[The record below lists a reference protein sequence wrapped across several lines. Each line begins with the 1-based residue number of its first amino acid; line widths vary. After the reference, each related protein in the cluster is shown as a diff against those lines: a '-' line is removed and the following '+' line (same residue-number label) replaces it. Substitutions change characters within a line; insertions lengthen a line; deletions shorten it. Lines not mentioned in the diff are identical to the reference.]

1 MADASTLLAEYRRR
15 ADDDAA
21 PPHVSDAQVFAMLS
35 EAEREACMRD
45 HAIFDTET
53 AEIVSYAVAA
63 DAASV
68 TLDPRVLRIDH
79 ATFTPTTSTRAC
91 TITLTGIDAIRERQ
105 NGNTYT
111 ASYPSLAAHSA
122 RTTLTLFPAPTA
134 AGTLALDVYRL
145 PLYDIEGEA
154 DEPEIG
160 TELHDGL
167 VDWVLYRVYS
177 TKDSELEDPARAQ
190 TALRDF
196 TDRFGERRSADA
208 QRRHRE
214 RRRITTRPVY
224 P

>member
-1 MADASTLLAEYRRR
+1 MEASALLAEYRRR
-15 ADDDAA
+15 ADDNAE
-21 PPHVSDAQVFAMLS
+21 PPHTSDASVLAMLA
-35 EAEREACMRD
+35 EAEREACLRN
-45 HAIFDTET
+45 HAIFDRDT
-53 AEIVSYAVAA
+53 AEIVTIAVAA

-68 TLDPRVLRIDH
+68 PLDPRILRIDH
-79 ATFTPTTSTRAC
+79 ATFTPAAGRAAP
-91 TITLTGIDAIRERQ
+91 LELAGIDAIRARQ
-105 NGNTYT
+105 DGGTYLS
-111 ASYPSLAAHSA
+111 ARPSLAAHAS
-122 RTTLTLFPAPTA
+122 RTTLVLHPAPTA
-134 AGTLALDVYRL
+134 AGTLHLDVYRL
-145 PLYDIEGEA
+145 PLSDIEDGG

-160 TELHDGL
+160 IELHDGL

-214 RRRITTRPVY
+214 RRRVTTRPVY